1 MLKGKRVTLRRVTD
15 EDWKQIEAWAD
26 DRDALCG
33 PNLRFQPELLSRL
46 KEGYEKTRLFTR
58 EKACLIIETVEG
70 KRPIGIATYAPLAF
84 PDQDLPVPEIGFSVA
99 DAAVRG
105 KGYAKEAAGLLVRH
119 LFESLPTNR
128 VMAVTECENVPSQ
141 RVLEALGFRRE
152 GVLRRAMFR
161 DGRWNDAFVYGLLR
175 EEIKESY

>member
-1 MLKGKRVTLRRVTD
+1 MLNGKRVTLRRVTD

-33 PNLRFQPELLSRL
+33 ANLRFQPELLSRL
-46 KEGYEKTRLFTR
+46 EEGYQKTGLFSR
-58 EKACLIIETVEG
+58 DKACLVIETVEG
-70 KRPIGIATYAPLAF
+70 KRPIGIITYQLLAF

-99 DAAVRG
+99 DAAARG
-105 KGYAKEAAGLLVRH
+105 KGYAKEAVGLLVRH
-119 LFESLPTNR
+119 LYESFPGDR

-161 DGRWNDAFVYGLLR
+161 AGRWNDAFLYGLLR
-175 EEIKESY
+175 EEFKEPY